1 MPEVKDET
9 GKVIANMPYD
19 AAGKLA
25 AEKMVAE
32 NPGYNVTD
40 ARDRSGMSHAGGG
53 NTGFNSIGVPMYKEG
68 GKTDEPTSVY
78 GRNRKAAAERK
89 AARQAR
95 RAERR
100 AARQAK
106 RSKRVVEGKTPLT
119 WKDEA
124 VFGKDKHV
132 YKKGEKGDVS
142 YKKKGTKKEQQVH
155 ITKDGKTTLKSE
167 KTKGGDYAVYGKES
181 KKAQSYRE
189 AFSEAM
195 KKGKGTKFTWDGQEH
210 VAKYAEEK
218 KPKKKTLS
226 DDAIE
231 KERLDKEFKE
241 GWVSTEEGR
250 KPPIK

>member
-1 MPEVKDET
+1 MPEVKDEA

-78 GRNRKAAAERK
+78 GRNRKAA
-89 AARQAR
+89 
-95 RAERR
+95 AERR

-189 AFSEAM
+189 AFAEAR
-195 KKGKGTKFTWDGQEH
+195 KKGEGTKFTWDGQEH
-210 VAKYAEEK
+210 VAKY
-218 KPKKKTLS
+218 KKTKS